1 MNENIEKS
9 VKKGTTTVGVV
20 CKDGVVLAADKR
32 ASAGYLVANNKTDKV
47 HKIND
52 DAAITMA
59 GLVSDAQLIL
69 KLSRAEISL
78 KTIRSAKK
86 PSMKETANM
95 LANIFYQNIR
105 KPSMVPGIV
114 SFLLG
119 GRDSHGFH
127 LYDIGVDGSLSRMG
141 EFVSTGSGSP
151 IAYGVLETLYNKDM
165 TVKEGIELAKKAI
178 NSAIQRDMPTG
189 DGIDIFTITEKGA
202 HKVET
207 QHLVK
212 KIE

>member
-1 MNENIEKS
+1 MED
-9 VKKGTTTVGVV
+9 KKLFTGTTTVGVV
-20 CKDGVVLAADKR
+20 CNDGVILAADKR

-47 HKIND
+47 HKLND
-52 DAAITMA
+52 DSAITMA

-69 KLSRAEISL
+69 KLSKAELRL
-78 KTIRSAKK
+78 KTIRNAKK

-119 GRDSHGFH
+119 GRDVHGYH
-127 LYDIGVDGSLSRMG
+127 LYDIGVDGSLSKMD
-141 EFVSTGSGSP
+141 EYVSTGSGSP
-151 IAYGVLETLYNKDM
+151 IAYGVLETLYKKDLS
-165 TVKEGIELAKKAI
+165 VAEGVVMAKKAI
-178 NSAIQRDMPTG
+178 SSAIQRDMPTG

-202 HKVET
+202 HKIET